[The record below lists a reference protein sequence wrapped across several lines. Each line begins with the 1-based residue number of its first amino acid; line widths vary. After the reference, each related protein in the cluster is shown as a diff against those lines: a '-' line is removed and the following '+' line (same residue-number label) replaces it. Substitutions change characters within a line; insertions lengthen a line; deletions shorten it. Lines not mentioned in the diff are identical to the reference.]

1 MPREKY
7 YHREFTLRGRETAGQ
22 SHNLLQLSSYDPTS
36 QYEII
41 EFYVSSADTDKAS
54 NCTGTLTLGKNNAL
68 DSTTPDFTDDNQI
81 AWSNYQAWQNVPPG
95 IGEQFII
102 SKNNTQDDVLFN
114 YNIWVHTKDNVGVS
128 DVNWFIKIREYR
140 TSAEAGSISSL
151 RQYLVNHPST

>member
-7 YHREFTLRGRETAGQ
+7 YHREFTLRGREKAAQ
-22 SHNLLQLSSYDPTS
+22 SHNLLQLSSYDPTA
-36 QYEII
+36 QYEIV
-41 EFYVSSADTDKAS
+41 EFYVSSANTDLAS
-54 NCTGTLTLGKNNAL
+54 NCTGTLTLGKNNSL
-68 DSTTPDFTDDNQI
+68 DSTTPDFNDDNQI

-102 SKNNTQDDVLFN
+102 SRNSTKDDILFN
-114 YNIWVHTKDNVGVS
+114 YDIWVHTKDNVGVS